1 VEYLSTDAPWTHGQL
16 ELLTKLQA
24 QAAASAELPQDE
36 AKEVAEA
43 VRRVFK
49 TSIRQSIKRKMTAL
63 GLTETDWKSF
73 DNMYSLR
80 SGIFHGSITG
90 RDRHTELATKARGIC
105 SCIVMAAANKAHFEN
120 ATN

>member
-1 VEYLSTDAPWTHGQL
+1 MEYLSTDAPWTPAQL

-24 QAAASAELPQDE
+24 QAAASTELPQDE
-36 AKEVAEA
+36 AKEVADGFKN
-43 VRRVFK
+43 VFK
-49 TSIRQSIKRKMTAL
+49 SVRQSIKRKMTAL
-63 GLTETDWKSF
+63 GLTESNWKSF
-73 DNMYSLR
+73 DEVYSLR

-90 RDRHTELATKARGIC
+90 RDRHTELATKAREIC